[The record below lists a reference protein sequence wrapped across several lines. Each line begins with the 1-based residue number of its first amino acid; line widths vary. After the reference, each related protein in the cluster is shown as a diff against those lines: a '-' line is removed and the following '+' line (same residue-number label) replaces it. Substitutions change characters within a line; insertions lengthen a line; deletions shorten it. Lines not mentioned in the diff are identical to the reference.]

1 VNAER
6 PHRRASD
13 HGFRRLFA
21 TTGEGGEWGP
31 AHIGQLLLVATSV
44 VTIASYRMVGVTPGD
59 LATVNAILVGAL
71 VASLFLP
78 WARLP
83 RRTTIIFPVLVWA
96 AIALLGEHAHGA
108 GSNYLGIFV
117 LTFLYIGLVQRPGTS
132 LVLAPV
138 AATMYLGA
146 FAAWSDHLIP
156 RLVIAVIAWV
166 LIAETVATLQQ
177 RRADL
182 ADRLRQ
188 SANTDPLTG
197 LPNRAD
203 LEARLVTARPGDLLV
218 VCDINQFKRFNETFG
233 ITIADQA
240 LADFGFLLRSS
251 VRTVDY
257 ASRSDGAQFTLI
269 LPRTELA
276 LAPAILGRLRRRWTL
291 LRPNI
296 TFSTGIACCHPG
308 RTVTETLAA
317 AERALYRAKKAGPN
331 RDHSDIGPLTPA
343 SDLELDHGFV
353 VGSVNISHHVR

>member
-1 VNAER
+1 
-6 PHRRASD
+6 
-13 HGFRRLFA
+13 
-21 TTGEGGEWGP
+21 
-31 AHIGQLLLVATSV
+31 
-44 VTIASYRMVGVTPGD
+44 
-59 LATVNAILVGAL
+59 
-71 VASLFLP
+71 
-78 WARLP
+78 
-83 RRTTIIFPVLVWA
+83 
-96 AIALLGEHAHGA
+96 
-108 GSNYLGIFV
+108 
-117 LTFLYIGLVQRPGTS
+117 
-132 LVLAPV
+132 
-138 AATMYLGA
+138 
-146 FAAWSDHLIP
+146 
-156 RLVIAVIAWV
+156 
-166 LIAETVATLQQ
+166 LQQ